1 MLNGEEL
8 LATWLRPT
16 VVKVTKTNTLS
27 TTDAQRAEDN
37 ATGGGASIVITVRD
51 SFCK

>member
-37 ATGGGASIVITVRD
+37 ATGGGFYYYNGTR
-51 SFCK
+51 FLL